1 MNRRVNIQENI
12 KRYQD
17 TLSYASGKVDYSVG
31 QNIYM
36 LPSNMIL
43 KIKTGTVG
51 YNNKILVSDGN
62 FILGKNENVNLTA
75 PAIKNHKTNSL
86 ETPAMKSTQT
96 ATRPNCN
103 SNDVLSHTPA
113 ISQKNQEPKT
123 ITHNDEKIALV
134 LALAGGFAIWNIFH

>member
-1 MNRRVNIQENI
+1 M
-12 KRYQD
+12 
-17 TLSYASGKVDYSVG
+17 
-31 QNIYM
+31 
-36 LPSNMIL
+36 
-43 KIKTGTVG
+43 
-51 YNNKILVSDGN
+51 
-62 FILGKNENVNLTA
+62 A

-96 ATRPNCN
+96 ATRPNHN

-123 ITHNDEKIALV
+123 KTHNDEKIALV

>member
-1 MNRRVNIQENI
+1 
-12 KRYQD
+12 
-17 TLSYASGKVDYSVG
+17 
-31 QNIYM
+31 M
-36 LPSNMIL
+36 LPSDMTL
-43 KIKTGTVG
+43 KIRPGTVG

-62 FILGKNENVNLTA
+62 FILGKNKNVNLMA

-96 ATRPNCN
+96 ATRPNRN

-123 ITHNDEKIALV
+123 IIHNDEKIALV